1 MNSWGQIFRVSIWG
15 ESHGQ
20 QVGVSIDGVPAGIA
34 LSEDDF
40 CADLDRRRA
49 GAAGTTPRKESDI
62 PHIVS
67 GVYNGFTTGSP
78 LTIEFVNENTQSGDY
93 RNLVKHPRPSHADL
107 VAQQKWNGYNDPRG
121 GGHFSGR
128 ITLGLVA
135 AGVVAKKILDNDTVF
150 STEIIEIGGEQ
161 DKAKFAEIL
170 ESARTAQ
177 DSVGGVVECRA
188 KGITAGLGEPFF
200 DSAESL
206 IAHLLFSIPAVKG
219 VEFGKGFEA
228 AQMRGSEHND
238 AIIDESGTTA
248 TNNAG
253 GVVGGITNGNEI
265 VVRAAIKPTASIA
278 REQATYNFES
288 NKVEPLVIKGRH
300 DVCIAL
306 RAAVVVESA
315 IAIALADLKLRA

>member
-15 ESHGQ
+15 ESHGP

-34 LSEDDF
+34 LCEDDF
-40 CADLDRRRA
+40 STDLDRRRA
-49 GAAGTTPRKESDI
+49 GAAGTTPRKESDL

-93 RNLVKHPRPSHADL
+93 SNLIKHPRPSHADL
-107 VAQQKWNGYNDPRG
+107 VAQQKWDGYNDPRG

-135 AGVVAKKILDNDTVF
+135 AGVVAKKILGSTAEF
-150 STEIIEIGGEQ
+150 STDIIEIGGSQ

-177 DSVGGVVECRA
+177 DSVGGVVECCV
-188 KGITAGLGEPFF
+188 KGISAGLGEPFF

-206 IAHLLFSIPAVKG
+206 VAHLLFSVPAVKG
-219 VEFGKGFEA
+219 VEFGKGFDA
-228 AQMRGSEHND
+228 AQMKGSEHND
-238 AIIDESGTTA
+238 AIINKCGTTA

-253 GVVGGITNGNEI
+253 GIVGGITNGNEI

-278 REQATYNFES
+278 QEQATYNFES

-315 IAIALADLKLRA
+315 VAIALADLKLRA

>member
-20 QVGVSIDGVPAGIA
+20 QVGVSIDGIPAGIA
-34 LSEDDF
+34 LCEEDF
-40 CADLDRRRA
+40 SKDLDRRRA

-78 LTIEFVNENTQSGDY
+78 LTIEFANENTLSGDY

-170 ESARTAQ
+170 ESARIAQ
-177 DSVGGVVECRA
+177 DSVGGIVECRV
-188 KGITAGLGEPFF
+188 KGISAGLGEPFF

-219 VEFGKGFEA
+219 VEFGKGFDA
-228 AQMRGSEHND
+228 ARMKGSEHND
-238 AIIDESGTTA
+238 AIINKQGMTA

-253 GVVGGITNGNEI
+253 GIVGGITNGNEI

-278 REQATYNFES
+278 QEQATYNFES

>member
-15 ESHGQ
+15 ESHGP

-34 LSEDDF
+34 LCEEDF
-40 CADLDRRRA
+40 SKDLDRRRA

-228 AQMRGSEHND
+228 ARMRGSEHND

-253 GVVGGITNGNEI
+253 GIVGGITNGNEL

-278 REQATYNFES
+278 QEQATYNFES